1 MATKLSKELQKRRR
15 PINPR
20 NIKKH
25 SDIVR
30 RHVQSDVGVIKGDRE
45 KTDTGFIV
53 KGFSGKNFET
63 FIEVMMEGTSTPI
76 LKHEKKDRT
85 VRVLSGLLAVIT
97 DKPSALSRGQELALE
112 RGTEY
117 RLAAPKGDVEFLVC
131 QSTNYAATLEVV
143 DSSEASA
150 TEMNVDQLQGYRS
163 APEFAPT
170 RRRGSKAKEQ
180 LAVQATERRT
190 PGQLQQ
196 LGKSPR
202 KGPASAAAAVEGTS
216 PRPSMGRFDDS
227 TAG

>member
-15 PINPR
+15 TPNPR

-30 RHVQSDVGVIKGDRE
+30 RHVQNDVGVIHGERE
-45 KTDTGFIV
+45 KTSTGFIV

-63 FIEVMMEGTSTPI
+63 FIQVMMEGTSTPV

-85 VRVLSGLLAVIT
+85 VRVLSGMLAVIADT
-97 DKPSALSRGQELALE
+97 PTALNRGQELALE

-131 QSTNYAATLEVV
+131 QSANYGATLEVV
-143 DSSEASA
+143 DRAEEAP
-150 TEMNVDQLQGYRS
+150 TDINPEQLSGYRS
-163 APEFAPT
+163 APEVAPT
-170 RRRGSKAKEQ
+170 QRRGSKAKEQ
-180 LAVQATERRT
+180 LAAAAVEKRT
-190 PGQLQQ
+190 PGQVQQ
-196 LGKSPR
+196 LGKSP
-202 KGPASAAAAVEGTS
+202 KAGPAAASAVTGIS